1 MNEKEE
7 GEALVPPKTK
17 NDSNDVSN
25 TPIKIGFAQYVQD
38 RAKQYYWYSKSNNIT
53 PTTIYNIKCIVVK
66 NLSWRNG
73 KNNLKCYGVG
83 FFEHETYI
91 QLLKD
96 RLETS

>member
-1 MNEKEE
+1 M
-7 GEALVPPKTK
+7 
-17 NDSNDVSN
+17 
-25 TPIKIGFAQYVQD
+25 
-38 RAKQYYWYSKSNNIT
+38 
-53 PTTIYNIKCIVVK
+53 TIYNIKCIVVK